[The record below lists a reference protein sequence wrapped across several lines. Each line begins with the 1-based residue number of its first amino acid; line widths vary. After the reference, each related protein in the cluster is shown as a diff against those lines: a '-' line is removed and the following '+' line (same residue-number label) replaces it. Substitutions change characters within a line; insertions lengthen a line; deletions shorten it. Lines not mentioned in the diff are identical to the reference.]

1 MATDIH
7 PTAIIDPTARIGE
20 GVTVG
25 AYSIIGPG
33 VVLGDNVRVHPHVV
47 IERDTELGEGCEIFP
62 FASIGTAPQD
72 LKYTPERITG
82 VRIGPRS
89 IIHECATVHRASLG
103 GDGLTEMGSECFIMA
118 YAHVAHDCKLGNNVI
133 MANGATL
140 AGHVTIGDHAFIS
153 GLVVVHQFIRIGTQV
168 MVGGMSRI
176 VKDAPPY
183 SIVQGADS
191 VKFYGINK
199 IGLERRGFS
208 ADAMKEIE
216 RAYGI
221 IAKKGT
227 LLSDALRRVQEELP
241 YTDEVRTIVEFF
253 SSSGKRR
260 TYR

>member
-7 PTAIIDPTARIGE
+7 PTAIIDPTVRMGE

-25 AYSIIGPG
+25 PYSIIGPG
-33 VVLGDNVRVHPHVV
+33 VVLGDNVRIHPHAV
-47 IERDTELGEGCEIFP
+47 IERDSELGAGCEVFP

-103 GDGLTEMGSECFIMA
+103 GDGLTELGAECFLMA

-153 GLVVVHQFIRIGTQV
+153 GLVVIHQFIRIGPQV

-176 VKDAPPY
+176 VKDCPPY

-191 VKFYGINK
+191 VKFYGVNK

-208 ADAMKEIE
+208 PETMKEIE

-221 IAKKGT
+221 IAKKGV
-227 LLSDALRRVQEELP
+227 LLGEALRQVQEELP
-241 YTDEVRTIVEFF
+241 YSDEVRTIVEFF
-253 SSSGKRR
+253 SSSGKRG